1 MHNDSEFYNS
11 VNTKLKETL
20 NHPVPEVLIKEI
32 KELIKKLEIATG
44 QYNPKKDKIYGRQA
58 ENIALN
64 FLLLKNRLNKIIEA
78 YNDDYR
84 YDHKIGYKNSINTYE
99 VKVDLQT
106 KITTNIAF
114 ELRCKKQD
122 SGIYITESD
131 YVIYIIPGKKY
142 DILIFDRKKLLKYL
156 KEAEE
161 KKTHHIAKNCGD
173 KDRPTDCMLIPYVD
187 IVDNWKLGEI
197 LLRKEKL

>member
-1 MHNDSEFYNS
+1 MHNNSEFYNS
-11 VNTKLKETL
+11 VNTELKETL
-20 NHPVPEVLIKEI
+20 NHPVPEVLMKEI
-32 KELIKKLEIATG
+32 KELIKELEIAID
-44 QYNPKKDKIYGRQA
+44 QYSPTKDKIYRKQA

-78 YNDDYR
+78 YNNDYR

-106 KITTNIAF
+106 KITTNLAF
-114 ELRCKKQD
+114 ELKCKKQD
-122 SGIYITESD
+122 SGIYKTESD

-142 DILIFDRKKLLKYL
+142 DILIFDRKRLLKYL

-161 KKTHHIAKNCGD
+161 KRTYRIAEDCGD
-173 KDRPTDCMLIPYVD
+173 KDRPTDCMLIPYDD